1 MAEKLKTETE
11 LYTLELC
18 TDCDDADYGVCAV
31 KQSTENIPLDVT
43 QGILETYNTTSIM
56 NEYTF
61 DTMTQRFGTQ
71 KMQRLTTQNSEIF
84 VRYYL
89 VIQKIPGQPSQPNH
103 WTSWIQ
109 VLS

>member
-18 TDCDDADYGVCAV
+18 TDCNDADYGVCAV
-31 KQSTENIPLDVT
+31 NTSTENIPLDVT

-56 NEYTF
+56 NEYTSGS
-61 DTMTQRFGTQ
+61 MTQIFGTQ
-71 KMQRLTTQNSEIF
+71 KVQRLTTQKSEIF

-89 VIQKIPGQPSQPNH
+89 VTQKIPGQSTMTDH
-103 WTSWIQ
+103 WTNWMQ
-109 VLS
+109 VVS